1 MATPLASAEESS
13 LSAPE
18 PEAPGRVGV
27 WVGRIV
33 TGLLVVSPAIALGIA
48 VPLLWGSA
56 VTLFDVILA
65 VVFYLVTGFGVTVGY
80 HRLVRAHELPRQA
93 LAEDRAR
100 VGGFARR
107 RGIGDELGRQSP
119 ASPSIQR
126 PARRPAHAARSRH
139 RDVGPR
145 CAGFATRTSGGC
157 SRPTRPPCERYAP
170 DMLSDADMKIVGRL
184 FPVFAVCSLALPFF
198 IGWTVA
204 GTLGGA
210 LTALLW
216 AGLARMMLLHHVT
229 WSVNSICHMF
239 GTQPATQKD
248 HSTNFAPLALIS
260 FGESWHNFHHAHPS
274 SARHGALPHQVDIS
288 ATLIRMFELAGVATH
303 VRWPTDAQLAL
314 CRT

>member
-1 MATPLASAEESS
+1 M
-13 LSAPE
+13 
-18 PEAPGRVGV
+18 

-80 HRLVRAHELPRQA
+80 HRLFAHKSFRAKRWLKIA
-93 LAEDRAR
+93 LASAGSLAVEGSVTSWVANH
-100 VGGFARR
+100 RR
-107 RGIGDELGRQSP
+107 HHR
-119 ASPSIQR
+119 IQR
-126 PARRPAHAARSRH
+126 PARRPALRRTVTAPGRGPGTRVLLAH
-139 RDVGPR
+139 VGWL
-145 CAGFATRTSGGC
+145 FKTDSTSV
-157 SRPTRPPCERYAP
+157 ERYAP

-210 LTALLW
+210 FTALLW

-239 GTQPATQKD
+239 GSQPTTQKD

-303 VRWPTDAQLAL
+303 VRWPTEAQLAL